1 MAEKYKVPEWVWVV
15 TEKVGKKETMYALD
29 DQERGVRFIPA
40 FKSQEDGESGM
51 PGLYKKAEAVYE
63 LEAMRLP
70 MVAEHAVANHMDIFI
85 LDRDGVIMEQLTPV
99 KDEEEKTG
107 GEA

>member
-1 MAEKYKVPEWVWVV
+1 
-15 TEKVGKKETMYALD
+15 MYALE

-51 PGLYKKAEAVYE
+51 NGLHKQSEATYE

-70 MVAEHAVANHMDIFI
+70 LVAEHALTNQMDIFI
-85 LDRDGVIMEQLTPV
+85 LDRDGVIMEQLTPFT
-99 KDEEEKTG
+99 DADAAEEAAG
-107 GEA
+107 DA